1 MAKPL
6 EEWTVEEL
14 RAHAGRIV
22 DELARRAVTPAKGKQ
37 KADVV
42 RACEH
47 WVRGYACDETF
58 TPEMVEDEFSLHE
71 RKLGQTL
78 AEADR
83 KRLLELWLVL
93 RDDRAQRAA

>member
-14 RAHAGRIV
+14 RAQAGRIV
-22 DELARRAVTPAKGKQ
+22 DELARRAVTPAKKQ

-47 WVRGYACDETF
+47 WVRGYAWDETF
-58 TPEMVEDEFSLHE
+58 TREMVEDEFSLHE

>member
-14 RAHAGRIV
+14 RAEAGRLLE
-22 DELARRAVTPAKGKQ
+22 ELARRAATPAKKQ

-47 WVRGYACDETF
+47 WVRGYAWDETF

-78 AEADR
+78 AESER

-93 RDDRAQRAA
+93 RDDRARRAA

>member
-6 EEWTVEEL
+6 EEWTVQEL
-14 RAHAGRIV
+14 RAEAGRLLE
-22 DELARRAVTPAKGKQ
+22 ELARRAATPTKKA

-47 WVRGYACDETF
+47 WVRGYAWDETF

-83 KRLLELWLVL
+83 KRLLELWRVL